1 MNNTEC
7 KHAYNNDY
15 VIVCVNQELEC
26 LKGPQNIIDDTNTKI
41 SDPCAECVQIY
52 NFLRESYNRIISF
65 CYPVKDYI

>member
-26 LKGPQNIIDDTNTKI
+26 LKGPQNIIEDIDTK
-41 SDPCAECVQIY
+41 SPDPCAQIY
-52 NFLRESYNRIISF
+52 GFIRGSYNRIISF